1 MRRRAVCKKMRI
13 LWALV
18 IGHFIF
24 IPAVCLGDEADIFS
38 SADLNPDALILLD
51 LSASMNQNPD
61 GSGSVRG
68 PATEDSKI
76 TLAKTAIKAILDVD
90 HSGTIDATDESSL
103 KVRIGY
109 MRFYD
114 CQHSRDDTGT
124 DYGSG
129 CNSLIK
135 EIGSPYADIWTA
147 AKNESASGGTL
158 LAGALNEARLYLDA
172 HKDRDS
178 AKACRQKFVIL
189 VTDGEDTFFCNG
201 TGSPDQRD
209 QYKRRKATVMK
220 AKALFDAGYRVFV
233 IGFGA
238 DMQGPLKNTLNWAA
252 YYGGTD
258 NPLEAN
264 DPTIDV
270 QHPPAITFP
279 ADLKTYD
286 PCAEDPSND
295 FGNAFL
301 SGYAFVATNAAELN
315 QALKKAFDTIFA
327 SRVSFSM
334 TSVAASRASSDNF
347 LYDAS
352 FQPAA
357 GDPFWRGSLKKYSI
371 HDDGTLTELWD
382 AASILNG
389 RTTTRNIKT
398 YKSGLIDFEHN
409 RVSKDDIGLQGGDAW
424 QAVIA
429 YIRGEATPDNW
440 KVGDLFHSNP
450 ITIGKPNPY
459 FNDPRD
465 KKNRFDAFR
474 RGNQTRAKIIVA
486 GANDGQLHAFDGDGG
501 SEVWSFIP
509 PNLLGKLKFLA
520 HSSHPTS
527 LTHQFFVDGPIS
539 AADVWLGTGDGTA
552 KGENEWKTFLVF
564 GEGRGVRNKNNE
576 AAPLWSSSELCDSVR
591 PEDFSSTYT
600 SNQYRYYCGPY
611 LWSSSSSCDA
621 GFSATYTSTYSHY
634 CGYYAFDVTHTGSI
648 PAYGWRI
655 NSDPVM
661 GGIDVAHGTY
671 LGEPWSKMAIGRVL
685 IGGNETWVGFI
696 GGGYA
701 QSGDAGKGF
710 FVIDLKDGNILWSY
724 TNTHSSIPA
733 SPAVVDTD
741 NDGFIDAAYV
751 GDLAGN
757 MRRFI
762 FCTQAQGSSCGTGN
776 WSGGLLFQSSTARPI
791 FTTAAVARDSSSN
804 LWVFWGTGDKITPNS
819 SAPGKFFALKDSG
832 NGTYYESDLPDIS
845 AYTNPSRGWSISL
858 GSGGEKMLSD
868 PTVFGGIVLFTTYT
882 PYAGSNPCV
891 KTGTSILYAL
901 AMQRM
906 VIGGKTYNTGAGLLT
921 DSGGGATRSVS
932 LGLGIASAPIISQGS
947 GRGAP
952 DIFVSVSG
960 GVKEDGTT
968 ITPQP
973 ARIETNA
980 DFNADSPLIQRLAQ
994 TAPFTRLLHWK
1005 DGRIQ

>member
-1 MRRRAVCKKMRI
+1 MRRRAVCKRI
-13 LWALV
+13 RVLWAL
-18 IGHFIF
+18 IFCHFIS
-24 IPAVCLGDEADIFS
+24 IPAVCLGDETDIFS

-61 GSGSVRG
+61 GSGPLRG

-76 TLAKTAIKAILDVD
+76 TLAKNAIKAILDVD
-90 HSGTIDATDESSL
+90 HSGTIDAADESSL
-103 KVRIGY
+103 KIRIGY

-114 CQHSRDDTGT
+114 CQHARDDAGT
-124 DYGSG
+124 NYDSG

-135 EIGSPYADIWTA
+135 GIASPYADIWTA
-147 AKNESASGGTL
+147 IKNESASGGTP
-158 LAGALNEARLYLDA
+158 LAGALNEAKLYLDA
-172 HKDRDS
+172 HKDGDS

-201 TGSPDQRD
+201 NGSQDQRD
-209 QYKRRKATVMK
+209 QYKRRKATVVK
-220 AKALFDAGYRVFV
+220 AKALFAAGYKVFV

-238 DMQGPLKNTLNWAA
+238 DMPITMKNTLNWAA

-264 DPTIDV
+264 DPTLDDE
-270 QHPPAITFP
+270 HPPAVTFP
-279 ADLKTYD
+279 GDLKTYN

-295 FGNAFL
+295 FGNASL
-301 SGYAFVATNAAELN
+301 SGYAFVATNTAELN
-315 QALKKAFDTIFA
+315 QALRKAFDAIYA
-327 SRVSFSM
+327 SRFSFSG

-352 FQPAA
+352 FQPVA

-371 HDDGTLTELWD
+371 NGDGTLTELWD
-382 AASILNG
+382 AASMLNG
-389 RTTTRNIKT
+389 NTARNIKT

-409 RVSKDDIGLQGGDAW
+409 RVSNDDIGLQGGDAW

-429 YIRGEATPDNW
+429 YIRGEATPDHW
-440 KVGDLFHSNP
+440 KLGDLFHSNP

-465 KKNRFDAFR
+465 KNNKFAVFR
-474 RGNQTRAKIIVA
+474 SGQQTRAKIIVA

-539 AADVWLGTGDGTA
+539 AADIWLGTGDGTA
-552 KGENEWKTFLVF
+552 KGDNEWKTYIVF
-564 GEGRGVRNKNNE
+564 GEGKGVRNKNNE
-576 AAPLWSSSELCDSVR
+576 AAPLWSSSESCDSAR

-600 SNQYRYYCGPY
+600 SNQYKYYCGPY
-611 LWSSSSSCDA
+611 LWSSSSSCDT
-621 GFSATYTSTYSHY
+621 GFSATYTPAYSHY

-648 PAYGWRI
+648 PGYGWRI
-655 NSDPVM
+655 NSDPVT
-661 GGIDVAHGTY
+661 GGTDISHGTY
-671 LGEPWSKMAIGRVL
+671 LGEPWSRMAIGRVH
-685 IGGNETWVGFI
+685 IGGNETWAGFI
-696 GGGYA
+696 GGGYG

-710 FVIDLKDGNILWSY
+710 FVIDLKDGHILWSY
-724 TNTHSSIPA
+724 THTNYGIPA
-733 SPAVVDTD
+733 SPAIVDTD
-741 NDGFIDAAYV
+741 NDGFVDTAYV
-751 GDLAGN
+751 GNLGGE
-757 MRRFI
+757 MWKFT

-776 WSGGLLFQSSTARPI
+776 WNGGLLFRPSTTRPI
-791 FTTAAVARDSSSN
+791 FTTAAVARDSRSN
-804 LWVFWGTGDKITPNS
+804 LWIFWGTGDKTNPNS
-819 SAPGKFFALKDSG
+819 STPGKFFAIKDSG

-845 AYTNPSRGWSISL
+845 AYTDTSRGWSITL

-868 PTVFGGIVLFTTYT
+868 PTVFGGVLLFTTYA
-882 PYAGSNPCV
+882 PYAGSNPCI
-891 KTGTSILYAL
+891 KTGTSLLYAL
-901 AMQRM
+901 AMQKM
-906 VIGGKTYNTGAGLLT
+906 SIGGKAYNTGAGLLT
-921 DSGGGATRSVS
+921 DPGGSTTRSVS
-932 LGLGIASAPIISQGS
+932 LGLGIASTPIISQRS
-947 GRGAP
+947 GGGTP

-960 GVKEDGTT
+960 GIKEDGTT
-968 ITPQP
+968 TTTQP
-973 ARIETNA
+973 TQIKSNA
-980 DFNADSPLIQRLAQ
+980 DLNAASPLIQRLAQ
-994 TAPFTRLLHWK
+994 TAPYPQLLHWK